1 MIILGYL
8 LIGCFVDIA
17 ILLHDL
23 IFCKDDNESYKYAF
37 SKPIKTQL
45 LIFIRF
51 ALLWPILVVALTLYY
66 TNAKFR
72 ADINEYS
79 RKKRSKGE

>member
-23 IFCKDDNESYKYAF
+23 IFFKDDNETYKSAYA
-37 SKPIKTQL
+37 KTIKTQL
-45 LIFIRF
+45 LIFIWF
-51 ALLWPILVVALTLYY
+51 ALLWPLIVVALILYY
-66 TNAKFR
+66 TNTKFR
-72 ADINEYS
+72 AFVNEYS
-79 RKKRSKGE
+79 RQKRSKGE

>member
-8 LIGCFVDIA
+8 LIGCFMDFA

-23 IFCKDDNESYKYAF
+23 IFCKDNNESYKYAYA
-37 SKPIKTQL
+37 KAIKTQL
-45 LIFIRF
+45 LFFIQF
-51 ALLWPILVVALTLYY
+51 ALLWPLVIVTLILYY

-72 ADINEYS
+72 AVVNEYS
-79 RKKRSKGE
+79 RQKRSKGE

>member
-1 MIILGYL
+1 MIILVYL

-17 ILLHDL
+17 ILLHDF
-23 IFCKDDNESYKYAF
+23 IFCRDDNESYKYAYA
-37 SKPIKTQL
+37 KAIKTQL

-51 ALLWPILVVALTLYY
+51 ALLWPILIVALIIYY

-72 ADINEYS
+72 AETDEYI
-79 RKKRSKGE
+79 RQKHSKGE

>member
-17 ILLHDL
+17 ILLHDF
-23 IFCKDDNESYKYAF
+23 IFCRDSNEAYTYAYA
-37 SKPIKTQL
+37 KAIKTQL
-45 LIFIRF
+45 LNFIRF
-51 ALLWPILVVALTLYY
+51 ALLWPILVVGHTLYY

-72 ADINEYS
+72 AEMDEYIGD
-79 RKKRSKGE
+79 RK